1 MLFQGKCASLK
12 HLNVTLYE
20 HTSNLPI
27 PSTSTSYDKG
37 PLFLGCLS
45 TEKHTTKLLITI
57 PIIKISNELG
67 IPWAHTPFSKTC
79 EHCVPTKSTHMAHRI
94 SYILRITHF
103 ALLIFYSAAYC
114 MGIII
119 IIFFFFLIGK
129 KNYIKKTTVC
139 MKSKK

>member
-1 MLFQGKCASLK
+1 
-12 HLNVTLYE
+12 
-20 HTSNLPI
+20 
-27 PSTSTSYDKG
+27 
-37 PLFLGCLS
+37 
-45 TEKHTTKLLITI
+45 
-57 PIIKISNELG
+57 
-67 IPWAHTPFSKTC
+67 
-79 EHCVPTKSTHMAHRI
+79 MAHRI

-119 IIFFFFLIGK
+119 IFFFFFLIGK